1 MTAKVIPFPQRSEPN
16 LTEIEKLIRQWLAEM
31 SSNNELIEHVA
42 GRMMDFI
49 DKYTNKTFE
58 PTFNLAVPPNL
69 TEAEVKAL
77 LASIEKGADNTAD
90 QVHRMINE
98 IIVERFFLEID
109 LYESSRKESSLSI
122 QHP

>member
-1 MTAKVIPFPQRSEPN
+1 MSANVIPFPQRSEPN
-16 LTEIEKLIRQWLAEM
+16 LTEIEKLIRQWLVEM
-31 SSNNELIEHVA
+31 SSNNDLIEHVA
-42 GRMMDFI
+42 GRMMAFI
-49 DKYTNKTFE
+49 NKYTNKIFE

-69 TEAEVKAL
+69 TEEEVKAL
-77 LASIEKGADNTAD
+77 LFSIEKGVDNTAD

-109 LYESSRKESSLSI
+109 MYESSHKEPSWNM